1 MTLTLDAPVGYD
13 EHMVSAA
20 CSNRP
25 SRGGIAQLGERGVRN
40 AEVAGSSPAISTN
53 PFQVPQAEW
62 PRGASPAYPRRGFYH
77 LCDGDLEFE
86 PLIQALLAWE
96 GVYNTLCPHHS
107 LGGLTP
113 AEYLHH
119 YDPDLL
125 ATAVSHMY

>member
-1 MTLTLDAPVGYD
+1 MPRLRVRVPLSPPILSRSPKLDVHV
-13 EHMVSAA
+13 E
-20 CSNRP
+20 R
-25 SRGGIAQLGERGVRN
+25 AQRTHTGE
-40 AEVAGSSPAISTN
+40 
-53 PFQVPQAEW
+53 
-62 PRGASPAYPRRGFYH
+62 FYH

-96 GVYNTLCPHHS
+96 GVYNTLCPHHL

-119 YDPDLL
+119 YHPDLL